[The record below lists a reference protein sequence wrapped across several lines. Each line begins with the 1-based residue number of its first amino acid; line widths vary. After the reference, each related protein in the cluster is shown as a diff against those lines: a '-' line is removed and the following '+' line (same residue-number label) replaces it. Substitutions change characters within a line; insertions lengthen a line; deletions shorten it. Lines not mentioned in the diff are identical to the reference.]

1 MELMY
6 KEIANALNA
15 QQIEDQSPKDYLT
28 FFCLGNQETKTE
40 GEYVPTQSP
49 EDNSHYKNAQDNRR
63 FMIYVHAKMMIG
75 ERPEESFAAHALTS
89 SVAGAII
96 FLSFLPSLREQN
108 HCRTLPGG

>member
-1 MELMY
+1 MEMMY

-28 FFCLGNQETKTE
+28 FFCLGNRETKTE

-49 EDNSHYKNAQDNRR
+49 EDNSHYKNAQENRR

-75 ERPEESFAAHALTS
+75 ERLECLFSSFQLHFHS
-89 SVAGAII
+89 S
-96 FLSFLPSLREQN
+96 F
-108 HCRTLPGG
+108 